1 MIRFKAAD
9 SDVVP
14 IPTDSLN
21 LPGPDSLDTRQKV
34 GIWIVVLAAVLRFS
48 FYAFRYYRRSRVS
61 KKSELPLRDAYMS
74 MPPDP
79 NLERDR
85 SENKNESLGDLRER
99 AEVDGQHEIE
109 MANEIDP
116 PQLTENKTLQV
127 EGLTKPRLATLDSEP
142 TAAGPKSVDSVGGLD
157 SSTDHA
163 STDIQQGM
171 DMGLDAFALNVGAPT
186 ADWAKDAVDQLFKA
200 AGHTNGKFK
209 LFFSFDLS
217 AWDNLQDHIDLF
229 NSYSSDFKK
238 HNAVSLIP
246 NLDTQNI
253 DKYYNE
259 PSSYLAEF
267 VDIVDG
273 FFSWESAWPAASDTP
288 SNLSST
294 WDRNV
299 MDFAHGASKA
309 YMMGK
314 AIFPRNAHKQYLT
327 ELGLSAL
334 QFKDCCGGNY
344 YRIGEANLPQRM
356 SQILDI
362 APDLVEVITWND
374 GGESHYIGNLWDEAY
389 SGPDALQYANM
400 SSFPHNAWQPLITSF
415 INAFKAGSS
424 ASEMAPPG
432 SDPIGAF
439 WYHPVLKNCDGIDS
453 IDNIGSAQSTVNYAV
468 VLPADSQGVS
478 IKITSGGNQ
487 IAETQLS
494 PGLNFAAVTGQS
506 SGAQKVELVSN
517 GQTFMCADSPSN
529 VPANPEMCNFNF
541 VVVGLESSS

>member
-74 MPPDP
+74 CPRI
-79 NLERDR
+79 LT
-85 SENKNESLGDLRER
+85 SRETEGYI
-99 AEVDGQHEIE
+99 A
-109 MANEIDP
+109 
-116 PQLTENKTLQV
+116 LTALLSSAPVSARQV
-127 EGLTKPRLATLDSEP
+127 FGHYM
-142 TAAGPKSVDSVGGLD
+142 VGGLD

-362 APDLVEVITWND
+362 APDLVEVITWV
-374 GGESHYIGNLWDEAY
+374 NLPPPPTTSPSKQAPTQ
-389 SGPDALQYANM
+389 GPMPCNTPTCHL
-400 SSFPHNAWQPLITSF
+400 SPHNAWQPLITSF

-506 SGAQKVELVSN
+506 SGGAEGRACVEW
-517 GQTFMCADSPSN
+517 ADFHGWN
-529 VPANPEMCNFNF
+529 QA
-541 VVVGLESSS
+541 LR